1 MGSIITT
8 LLGWVLG
15 KVFGIVKENQT
26 EKKYADAMKENFKLR
41 AQNAGLWKRK
51 KLEDKEDKVQEEW
64 EKADEDKKFEM
75 LKRDFTDSSD

>member
-26 EKKYADAMKENFKLR
+26 EKKYVDAMKENLELR

-51 KLEDKEDKVQEEW
+51 GLEQKEKRIEEEW
-64 EKADEDKKFEM
+64 EKADEEKKFEI
-75 LKRDFTDSSD
+75 LKRDFTDTD